1 MSLIAEYLNNHRTVK
16 TVDFIVEDTLA
27 FLKTRSEVLG
37 KIAPIEEK
45 QSKDLRG
52 IITNQL
58 VTPGKLIG
66 YGQEIPT
73 AKSGNFREVR
83 ASMFKMGLQHIYPEE
98 LQWRMLDAMKLAN
111 LQGVPVENVVDSI
124 SGKVSRRGSDND
136 LAIRLFGDVANL
148 VRGIMDQF
156 DAWTWEAIQTGKVQF
171 TSYSNETLN
180 LDYTQGAS
188 VDMSLH
194 FPADL
199 VATGDPIKKNNM
211 WSDHENAN
219 GLQNLY
225 DLHEVWI
232 DDNGSPADMIILGR
246 RAYNNL
252 QQQQTTKDAARSTF
266 SSSVGT
272 VSPQMLNETMIA
284 RGLPPIKIIDDQYQ
298 SEDAYGNLV
307 NTKFIQPN
315 RATFVKKNMASRYIG
330 ATIESVQE
338 VVGGGAS
345 IPQVKTGIFVETKTL
360 NKDTNLDATKAVM
373 TGLPL
378 IHNPKHLASQVIDAI
393 V

>member
-136 LAIRLFGDVANL
+136 LAVRLFGDVANL

-298 SEDAYGNLV
+298 SEDADGNLV